1 MSVINRTDQQRA
13 MVDIQDLQNCRTT
26 GTGASLVINGLMT
39 VGSLFTGNLPLVY
52 MSAFSFAGNWLGH
65 TFARETIVRDD
76 LRVHTY
82 AIIHALT
89 EKNNLLKEK
98 DQLIN
103 DQRLEIEK
111 LKTINLELE
120 DKVQRLEQAQKSFD
134 ELNAEHLQILEDQ
147 KKQIEERS
155 GFLSRL
161 TGLVEGYE
169 TRKTKL
175 LEEIGQAKEER
186 EQLQQEIKSLL
197 SQQKRINEQLAARIT
212 DLGDIADKMNGATKV

>member
-26 GTGASLVINGLMT
+26 GTGAGLVINGLVT
-39 VGSLFTGNLPLVY
+39 VGSLFTGNLPLAY
-52 MSAFSFAGNWLGH
+52 MSAFSFAGNWMGH
-65 TFARETIVRDD
+65 SSARETTVRDD

-82 AIIHALT
+82 AVIHALT

-98 DQLIN
+98 DKLIS
-103 DQRLEIEK
+103 DQRVEIEK

-120 DKVQRLEQAQKSFD
+120 DKVQRLEEAQKSFD
-134 ELNAEHLQILEDQ
+134 DLNAEHLQILEDQ
-147 KKQIEERS
+147 RKQIDERN

-161 TGLVEGYE
+161 TGLVQGYE
-169 TRKTKL
+169 QRKTKL

-186 EQLQQEIKSLL
+186 EHLQQDIKSLL
-197 SQQKRINEQLAARIT
+197 SEQKRINEQLAARIT
-212 DLGDIADKMNGATKV
+212 DLGDIADRMNGATKV

>member
-1 MSVINRTDQQRA
+1 MSAISRTDQQRA
-13 MVDIQDLQNCRTT
+13 ILDIQDLQNCRTT
-26 GTGASLVINGLMT
+26 GTGASLVINGLVT

-98 DQLIN
+98 DKLIN
-103 DQRLEIEK
+103 DQRVEIEK

-120 DKVQRLEQAQKSFD
+120 DKVQRLEEAQKSFD
-134 ELNAEHLQILEDQ
+134 ELNEEHLQILEDQ
-147 KKQIEERS
+147 RKQIDERS
-155 GFLSRL
+155 
-161 TGLVEGYE
+161 
-169 TRKTKL
+169 
-175 LEEIGQAKEER
+175 
-186 EQLQQEIKSLL
+186 
-197 SQQKRINEQLAARIT
+197 
-212 DLGDIADKMNGATKV
+212 